1 MQLESWPGSWP
12 QPDPDKRYL
21 LYIHV
26 PFCESLC
33 PFCSFHRVRM
43 NKERAHQYFTALNR
57 QLHACKSAGFSF
69 SDVYVG
75 GGTPTV
81 LPEALAGTLEL
92 TRELFNVSG
101 ISVETNPN
109 HLQPRILDLL
119 QSAGVT
125 RLSVG
130 VQSLDDRLL
139 QEMER
144 FAPYGS
150 SANILQHLQVAQG
163 RFATL
168 NVDLIFNF
176 PHQSF
181 SSISRD
187 LRLLTALGV
196 DQISC
201 YPLMPSDTT
210 HHTMDRQIGH
220 VGFARERE
228 YYERIRDIL
237 MPDYQPGSAWCFSRK
252 AGAIDEYIVDHDE
265 YLGIGSGA
273 FTYLDGSIYSS
284 TFSINHYLDLAGQ
297 GQSALTAARKLNR
310 REQVQYDFLMR
321 LFGMRMDKTAMAAKY
336 GPGWRRCVRRELLL
350 FRWLGAL
357 HESGTEVRLGREGMY
372 YWVLM
377 MRELFIGVN
386 NFRAQMRGQIRSELE
401 DYPVKVE

>member
-1 MQLESWPGSWP
+1 M
-12 QPDPDKRYL
+12 
-21 LYIHV
+21 
-26 PFCESLC
+26 
-33 PFCSFHRVRM
+33 
-43 NKERAHQYFTALNR
+43 
-57 QLHACKSAGFSF
+57 
-69 SDVYVG
+69 
-75 GGTPTV
+75 
-81 LPEALAGTLEL
+81 
-92 TRELFNVSG
+92 
-101 ISVETNPN
+101 
-109 HLQPRILDLL
+109 
-119 QSAGVT
+119 
-125 RLSVG
+125 
-130 VQSLDDRLL
+130 
-139 QEMER
+139 
-144 FAPYGS
+144 
-150 SANILQHLQVAQG
+150 
-163 RFATL
+163 
-168 NVDLIFNF
+168 IFNF
-176 PHQSF
+176 PHQAF
-181 SSISRD
+181 SSVSRD
-187 LRLLTALGV
+187 LELLKALGV

-210 HHTMDRQIGH
+210 HHAMDRQIGH
-220 VGFARERE
+220 VGFARERD
-228 YYERIRDIL
+228 YYQRIRDIL

-273 FTYLDGSIYSS
+273 FSYLDGSIYSS

-357 HESGTEVRLGREGMY
+357 HESGTEVRLTREGMY